1 MSVNLDAIWRRGVKR
16 GLIAGGLETAHV
28 LARLGLMRRARGRGA
43 IFTLHHVRPFKPR
56 IIEPNAHLEVTPE
69 FLDLAIRRL
78 REDGYDFVPL
88 IEVPD
93 RLRAPKDRPFACFT
107 LDDGYRNNAEHA
119 LPVFERHG
127 VPFTIFI
134 NEGFADRTHSIW
146 WETLAAILNAEQSLR
161 FDFGAGEEI
170 VPLAMETQK
179 LDAFDRF
186 ALFIQS
192 GDEAEAVTALD
203 ALARRH
209 GVEPLKI
216 TQKLTMGRDELV
228 RLIRHP
234 LASFGAHTVSHRALK
249 RLSDDE
255 ARREM
260 LRSADWLEALTGE
273 RPVTLA
279 YPYGTDSA
287 VSQRDRTL
295 AAELGFQVAVTTRPG
310 TICERFSDHL
320 TGLPR
325 ISLNGYYQEPRYV
338 AALASGIPFALHAA

>member
-28 LARLGLMRRARGRGA
+28 LSRLGLLRRARGRGA
-43 IFTLHHVRPFKPR
+43 IFTLHHVRPFAPR
-56 IIEPNAHLEVTPE
+56 TIDPNAHLEVTPD

-78 REDGYDFVPL
+78 KEDGYDFVSL
-88 IEVPD
+88 IDVPD
-93 RLRAPKDRPFACFT
+93 RLRAPRERPFACFT

-134 NEGFADRTHSIW
+134 NEGFADRTHTIW
-146 WETLAAILNAEQSLR
+146 WETLAEILNAESR
-161 FDFGAGEEI
+161 VVFDFGAGDETI
-170 VPLAMETQK
+170 DLATETQK

-192 GDEAEAVTALD
+192 TDEAEAIDALD
-203 ALARRH
+203 ALARRL
-209 GVEPLKI
+209 GVEPLNI
-216 TQKLTMGRDELV
+216 TETLTMGRDELL
-228 RLIRHP
+228 RLVRHP

-249 RLSDDE
+249 RLSDAE

-260 LRSADWLEALTGE
+260 LRSANWLEALTGE
-273 RPVTLA
+273 RPATLA

-287 VSQRDRTL
+287 VSERDRAL

-310 TICERFSDHL
+310 TICERFADHL

-325 ISLNGYYQEPRYV
+325 ISLNGYYQVPRYV
-338 AALASGIPFALHAA
+338 AALASGIPFALRAA

>member
-43 IFTLHHVRPFKPR
+43 IFTLHHVRPFEPR
-56 IIEPNAHLEVTPE
+56 TIEPNAHLEVTPD
-69 FLDLAIRRL
+69 FLDQAIRRL
-78 REDGYDFVPL
+78 TRDGYDFVPL
-88 IEVPD
+88 IDVPD
-93 RLRAPKDRPFACFT
+93 RLRVPRDRPFACFT
-107 LDDGYRNNAEHA
+107 LDDGYRNNAQHA

-127 VPFTIFI
+127 VPFTVFI
-134 NEGFADRTHSIW
+134 NEGFADRTHTIW
-146 WETLAAILNAEQSLR
+146 WETLATILNGEMSLS
-161 FDFGAGEEI
+161 FDFGAGPETIDLRGEE
-170 VPLAMETQK
+170 QK

-192 GDEAEAVTALD
+192 TDEADAVIALD

-209 GVEPLKI
+209 GVEPLAI
-216 TQKLTMGRDELV
+216 TEQLTMGRDDLL

-260 LRSADWLEALTGE
+260 RRSADWLEALTGE

-287 VSQRDRTL
+287 VSERDRAL
-295 AAELGFQVAVTTRPG
+295 AADLGFQVAVTTRPG
-310 TICERFSDHL
+310 TICERFADHL